1 MSAADDDGA
10 SGEST
15 PAARSARRAWV
26 GRGDATRFPA
36 MELRIGV
43 VHTAKELTI
52 ELDGS
57 ADDVIAGIDRRA
69 RGRRRPMVWVT
80 DAKGRR
86 VGIPA
91 DKIAYVEI
99 DEDGA
104 AKRVGFGR

>member
-1 MSAADDDGA
+1 
-10 SGEST
+10 
-15 PAARSARRAWV
+15 
-26 GRGDATRFPA
+26 

-57 ADDVIAGIDRRA
+57 AEDVIAAINAALEG
-69 RGRRRPMVWVT
+69 GSPVVWIT

-86 VGIPA
+86 VGTPA